1 MATAKT
7 ANTSKPNKPASAS
20 KTSKSGTKPAKAPKA
35 AKAPVKQN
43 TPLSAMKAKF
53 GDKKSLVEAVEK
65 FTSEDLWVARTN
77 KDKGLAHVS
86 NAKLLRLLSIFTE
99 VKDKFGSRDKLVDA
113 ILELTKRGRDEG
125 YKAALSKFP
134 VPRLFDLYKSS
145 AKRSKANGA
154 NGASGKAAKSEK
166 PADGAAAKKQPASK
180 KTAAAKKA

>member
-1 MATAKT
+1 MSTAKT
-7 ANTSKPNKPASAS
+7 STKSKAAKPS
-20 KTSKSGTKPAKAPKA
+20 KTKKTPKPAKVHA
-35 AKAPVKQN
+35 AQK
-43 TPLSAMKAKF
+43 TPLSAVKEKF

-113 ILELTKRGRDEG
+113 ILDLTKRGRDEG

-154 NGASGKAAKSEK
+154 EKSGKADAKSS
-166 PADGAAAKKQPASK
+166 AGAAAKSADAKKPASK

>member
-1 MATAKT
+1 MSAPKT
-7 ANTSKPNKPASAS
+7 KTS
-20 KTSKSGTKPAKAPKA
+20 KTSNKTSTKPAKAPKA
-35 AKAPVKQN
+35 PKVAVKQN

-134 VPRLFDLYKSS
+134 VPRLLDLYKSS

-154 NGASGKAAKSEK
+154 SGHSGKSEK